1 MEIINPTLAPEYQD
15 EIEKLPL
22 KSKQDTMLKLFKYS
36 RDLNPDMDFLG
47 TR

>member
-1 MEIINPTLAPEYQD
+1 MEIVNPTLAPEYHD

-22 KSKQDTMLKLFKYS
+22 KSKQDTMLKLFKHS